1 MDVLHHNKPRKTKI
15 KDLKGKIKFLQCRF
29 RVNADVDADISA
41 QSCETTVT
49 TKILLQE
56 IESALFLE
64 YSQSFKQSY
73 LISPKLENLA
83 RMWRIAWRFQIFL
96 MATDPFL
103 FIRDVLYAHIRQH
116 KKSCVAQTTVV
127 STKKMFHMKVIVAQ
141 QNYVS
146 YKKMCCGNKKNYVT
160 PNRRLMLSKYVQ
172 CCTEKDYVFT
182 KNDSCCI

>member
-29 RVNADVDADISA
+29 RVNADADADISA

-116 KKSCVAQTTVV
+116 KKILRCTNNCCV
-127 STKKMFHMKVIVAQ
+127 
-141 QNYVS
+141 
-146 YKKMCCGNKKNYVT
+146 NKKNVSHESY
-160 PNRRLMLSKYVQ
+160 
-172 CCTEKDYVFT
+172 CCAT
-182 KNDSCCI
+182 KLCELQKNVLWQQKKLCDTQQKTHVV